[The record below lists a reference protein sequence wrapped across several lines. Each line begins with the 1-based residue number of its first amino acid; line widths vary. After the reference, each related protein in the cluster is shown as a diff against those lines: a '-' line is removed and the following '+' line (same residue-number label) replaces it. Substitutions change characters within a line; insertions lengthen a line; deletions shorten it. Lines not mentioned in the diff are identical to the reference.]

1 MPMQNKKEIKFIV
14 GLTASKIFDSPQTT
28 LNAWI
33 EIQEGNQFIFFIP
46 RAEMGQGVYTALT
59 TLICEELNLDPNGEN
74 VSVIHPSSLMGIYTN
89 YGMLEDV
96 NIEVEKE
103 GILSWMVVK
112 VFNKFPLIVT
122 GGSSSVL
129 DAWHRLRLTGAQTR
143 WQLQAAASKKWDVPV
158 EECRTENGYV
168 THDASDRRLSYF
180 ALAEDA
186 CQIVP
191 PEDMSLK
198 KRADFQYIGKDIKRL
213 DIASKVDGSAVFG
226 IDVEMEGMLYAA
238 ILHAPVLGETIAS
251 IDAKDAKA
259 LSGVKQ
265 IIYYDNWVAAV
276 ADSFWTA
283 KKAAAQVNIT
293 CQPAK
298 GQPVD
303 SEKIRQYQAETLEEK
318 RKKTIYQKGDIR
330 THRKNAGHVLGE
342 TFRTP
347 YLAHAPMEPLS
358 ATALYENGIMQI
370 WQSSQSSTVMV
381 LAANRAAKAAKVKL
395 KETIPHVSMLGGGFG
410 LKGELDVPF
419 QAAYLAIQFPGTPV
433 KLIWPREEDIGQD
446 KYRPGVISRFEVGLD
461 EKGLPLTWLHEIA
474 GQSLLDSLT
483 KRSFGLPIKTGR
495 LAKYKYTVEGAAH
508 LPYSIPNQKIQAEV
522 FEAPIQIGFWR
533 SVGHS
538 NNAFFV
544 ESMIDMCAETAG
556 IDPLEYRKAL
566 LKDQPR
572 LLKVAVELEA
582 LSNWQEVLPEN
593 QAKGVGVWHSF
604 QSNIGVTAVAALDPE
619 KKTITIPRVYCVVDC
634 GTPIHPDNII
644 SQMEGSV
651 LFALSAFYFG
661 EITIEGGKV
670 VQSNY
675 NNYQMTKLSHTPEIE
690 VKIIDSDERPGGMG
704 EPGVPASLAAMA
716 NAVSRVAGKRITE
729 LPMTKMDLK
738 PGSLV

>member
-1 MPMQNKKEIKFIV
+1 MQNKKEIKFIV
-14 GLTASKIFDSPQTT
+14 GLTASKIPDSPQTT

-33 EIQEGNQFIFFIP
+33 EIQAGNQFIFFIP

-59 TLICEELNLDPNGEN
+59 TLICEELDLDPNGEN
-74 VSVIHPSSLMGIYTN
+74 VTVIHPSSLMGIYTN

-143 WQLQAAASKKWDVPV
+143 WQLKAAAAKKWNVPV

-168 THDASDRRLSYF
+168 KHNASGRRLSYF
-180 ALAEDA
+180 VLAEDA

-191 PEDMSLK
+191 PKNMSLK
-198 KRADFQYIGKDIKRL
+198 KRDDFQYIGKDVKRL
-213 DIASKVDGSAVFG
+213 DIPSKVDGSAVFG
-226 IDVEMEGMLYAA
+226 IDVEMDGMLYAA
-238 ILHAPVLGETIAS
+238 ILHAPVLGETIES

-259 LSGVKQ
+259 LSGVRK

-293 CQPAK
+293 YQPSK
-298 GQPVD
+298 SQPVD
-303 SEKIRQYQAETLEEK
+303 SEKIRQSQEETLEEK
-318 RKKTIYQKGDIR
+318 RKKTIYQKGDIQ
-330 THRKNAGHVLGE
+330 THRKNAGHVLRE

-358 ATALYENGIMQI
+358 ATALYENGTMQL

-446 KYRPGVISRFEVGLD
+446 KYRPGVTSRFEVGLD
-461 EKGLPLTWLHEIA
+461 EKGLPLTWLHEVA

-544 ESMIDMCAETAG
+544 ESMIDMCAEAAG
-556 IDPLEYRKAL
+556 IDPLGYRKAL

-572 LLKVAVELEA
+572 LLKVAAELEA
-582 LSNWQEVLPEN
+582 LSNWNEVLPEN

-661 EITIEGGKV
+661 EITMADGKV

-675 NNYQMTKLSHTPEIE
+675 NNYQMAKLSHTPEIE
-690 VKIIDSDERPGGMG
+690 VKIIENDERPGGMG
-704 EPGVPASLAAMA
+704 EPGVPASLAAMG

>member
-1 MPMQNKKEIKFIV
+1 MQNKKETKFVV
-14 GLTASKIFDSPQTT
+14 GLTASQPPDSPQTP
-28 LNAWI
+28 LNAWM
-33 EIQEGNQFIFFIP
+33 EIQEGNRFTFFIL

-59 TLICEELNLDPNGEN
+59 TLICEELDLDPSGEN
-74 VSVIHPSSLMGIYTN
+74 VAVIHPSSLTGIYTN
-89 YGMLEDV
+89 YGMLEDM

-103 GILSWMVVK
+103 GIVSWMTIK
-112 VFNKFPLIVT
+112 VLNKYPLIVT
-122 GGSSSVL
+122 GGSTSVL
-129 DAWHRLRLTGAQTR
+129 DAWHRLRLTGARTR
-143 WQLQAAASKKWDVPV
+143 WQFLAAAAKKWGVLLI
-158 EECRTENGYV
+158 ECSTGNGYV
-168 THDASDRRLSYF
+168 THETSGRRLSYF
-180 ALAEDA
+180 DLAEDA
-186 CQIVP
+186 CKIVP
-191 PEDMSLK
+191 PEKISLK
-198 KRADFQYIGKDIKRL
+198 KRDDFQYIGKDVKRL
-213 DIASKVDGSAVFG
+213 DIPSKVDGSAVFG
-226 IDVEMEGMLYAA
+226 IDLEMEGMLYAA
-238 ILHAPVLGETIAS
+238 VLHAPVLGETVAS
-251 IDAKDAKA
+251 VDATDAEA
-259 LSGVKQ
+259 LPGVKK
-265 IIYYDNWVAAV
+265 IIYYHNWVAAV

-283 KKAAAQVNIT
+283 KKAAAQVKIT
-293 CQPAK
+293 YQPSDT
-298 GQPVD
+298 QPVD
-303 SEKIRQYQAETLEEK
+303 SEKIRQYQEETLE
-318 RKKTIYQKGDIR
+318 KKGKKNIVTKGNVQALRNKADQSLR
-330 THRKNAGHVLGE
+330 E

-358 ATALYENGIMQI
+358 AAALYENGAIQI

-381 LAANRAAKAAKVKL
+381 LAAKRAAKAASVKL
-395 KETIPHVSMLGGGFG
+395 KEVVPHVSMVGGGFG

-433 KLIWPREEDIGQD
+433 KLIWPREEDIRQD

-461 EKGLPLTWLHEIA
+461 EKGLPLTWSHEIA

-495 LAKYKYTVEGAAH
+495 LAKYKFTVEGAAH
-508 LPYSIPNQKIQAEV
+508 LPYSIPNQKIRAEV
-522 FEAPIQIGFWR
+522 FEAPIQLGFWR

-544 ESMIDMCAETAG
+544 ESMVDMCAEAAG

-572 LLKVAVELEA
+572 LLKVAAELA
-582 LSNWQEVLPEN
+582 AMSNWHEALPEN
-593 QAKGVGVWHSF
+593 QAKGVGLWHSF

-634 GTPIHPDNII
+634 GTPIQPDNIVN
-644 SQMEGSV
+644 QMEGSV

-661 EITIEGGKV
+661 EITLEDGKV

-675 NNYQMTKLSHTPEIE
+675 NNYQMAKLSHTPEIE

-704 EPGVPASLAAMA
+704 EPGVPASLAALA
-716 NAVSRVAGKRITE
+716 NAVSKVAGKRITE
-729 LPMTKMDLK
+729 LPVTKMGLK